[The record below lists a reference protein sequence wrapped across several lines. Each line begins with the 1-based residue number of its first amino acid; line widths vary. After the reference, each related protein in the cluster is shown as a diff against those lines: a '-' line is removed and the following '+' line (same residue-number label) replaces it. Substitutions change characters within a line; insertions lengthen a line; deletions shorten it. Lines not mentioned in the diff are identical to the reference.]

1 MAILAGTA
9 DGIVRFEDGSADRV
23 LDAGTVTLVRHLG
36 SEGPFAAGDAGLY
49 RSTDDG
55 ERWEDLGVPRTG
67 VHSVATDPD
76 GNRLYAGTRGAT
88 LFASDDGGGSW
99 STLVEDE
106 DLPGSDG
113 WETPH
118 HQPEPRIRS
127 IGTHPDAPLRLLL
140 GIEVGGVYCSDDRG
154 GSWSARRDGVND
166 DVHHLL
172 VDTPDRYVAS
182 TGTGIYLTRDAG
194 RSWTRLDTGLPHRY
208 VSESIA
214 FRGALYAGIAR
225 GPPGEWGDP
234 EGADGVLLRFDGD
247 WSGFER
253 VAYPGEPETMV
264 SAWAVDD
271 GDLIAGTNDGRLL
284 RRGSSG
290 WRTIGSTDGRIR
302 SLASTAID
310 GGSRTGL

>member
-9 DGIVRFEDGSADRV
+9 DGIVRFDDGSDDRV
-23 LDAGTVTLVRHLG
+23 LDAGTVTLVRRLEA
-36 SEGPFAAGDAGLY
+36 EGLFAAGETGLH

-55 ERWEDLGVPRTG
+55 ERWEDLAVPRTG
-67 VHSVATDPD
+67 VHSVASDPE
-76 GNRLYAGTRGAT
+76 GERLYAGTWGAT
-88 LFASDDGGGSW
+88 LYTSDDGGGGW
-99 STLVEDE
+99 STLVDRD

-113 WETPH
+113 WATPH

-127 IGTHPDAPLRLLL
+127 VGVHPDAPLRLLL

-154 GSWSARRDGVND
+154 GSWSAHRDGVHD

-182 TGTGIYLTRDAG
+182 TGTGLYLTRDAG
-194 RSWTRLDTGLPHRY
+194 RSWTRLDRRLPHRY

-225 GPPGEWGDP
+225 GPPGEWDGPD
-234 EGADGVLLRFDGD
+234 GADGTLVRFDAD
-247 WSGFER
+247 NSRIER
-253 VAYPGEPETMV
+253 VAYPGEPEAV
-264 SAWAVDD
+264 ISAWADDD

-284 RRGSSG
+284 RRVGSD
-290 WRTIGSTDGRIR
+290 WQEVGSTDD
-302 SLASTAID
+302 D
-310 GGSRTGL
+310 GGSNAGS